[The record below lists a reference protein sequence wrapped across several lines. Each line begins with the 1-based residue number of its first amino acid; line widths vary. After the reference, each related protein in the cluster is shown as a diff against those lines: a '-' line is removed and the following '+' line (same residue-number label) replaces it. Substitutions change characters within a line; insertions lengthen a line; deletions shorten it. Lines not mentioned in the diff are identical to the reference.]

1 MILLDEPSPNA
12 ERSGAGVMAREPRM
26 LLKTIG
32 LAGQAEV
39 THVLFNNCYS
49 DYAHRNAQ
57 QLEIL
62 VS

>member
-1 MILLDEPSPNA
+1 MSTA
-12 ERSGAGVMAREPRM
+12 GTGAARSSAS
-26 LLKTIG
+26 G

-39 THVLFNNCYS
+39 THVLFDNCYS

>member
-1 MILLDEPSPNA
+1 
-12 ERSGAGVMAREPRM
+12 M

-32 LAGQAEV
+32 LASQTEV
-39 THVLFNNCYS
+39 TQVLFNCYS

-57 QLEIL
+57 QLETL

>member
-1 MILLDEPSPNA
+1 VTD
-12 ERSGAGVMAREPRM
+12 REPRM

-57 QLEIL
+57 QLETL

>member
-1 MILLDEPSPNA
+1 
-12 ERSGAGVMAREPRM
+12 MAREPRM